1 LTEGH
6 SARKKLPTRRGNGLG
21 SMGRCVLNDETAQ
34 LTGLIDLV
42 AIDQSVVT
50 RRVGF
55 VLVPEFS
62 MIAYASAIEAL
73 RHANYV
79 SDRTIYEY
87 ETFSADGEPV
97 IASNGMVLQVER
109 SLKDVEKLDIIFVC
123 SGLDVKKNSSP
134 EIVKHLRRLAT
145 HGSHVGA
152 ICTGAFILAQAGLLD
167 GYRCTIHWENLSGF
181 AEDFPEIEVIA
192 ELYEVDRT
200 RYTCAGGTAALDLM
214 LHLITNHVGHQVA
227 AAAADQLIHHRIR
240 EGSEGQRMALRARL
254 GVSHPKLLSV
264 ISSMEENLEYPVNCS
279 ELAQIVGLSTR
290 QLERLFRKYLNQ
302 APTRYYLKL
311 RLDRARYLLL
321 QTSMPILDVALAC
334 GFVSASHFSKCYREY
349 FKRTPSEER
358 QISR

>member
-1 LTEGH
+1 MNEHLAH
-6 SARKKLPTRRGNGLG
+6 SSDYVDP
-21 SMGRCVLNDETAQ
+21 V
-34 LTGLIDLV
+34 V
-42 AIDQSVVT
+42 IDQSVVT
-50 RRVGF
+50 RRIGF

-79 SDRTIYEY
+79 SDRVIYEY
-87 ETFSADGEPV
+87 ETLSVDGEPV
-97 IASNGMVLQVER
+97 VASNGMVLQATR
-109 SLKDVEKLDIIFVC
+109 SLKGVEKLDIVFVC
-123 SGLDVKKNSSP
+123 AGLDVKKNSDH
-134 EIVKHLRRLAT
+134 EVIAQVRKLAT
-145 HGSHVGA
+145 HGCHVGA
-152 ICTGAFILAQAGLLD
+152 ICTGSFILAQAGLLD
-167 GYRCTIHWENLSGF
+167 GYRCTIHWENLSSFG
-181 AEDFPEIEVIA
+181 EQFPDIEVIA

-214 LHLITNHVGHQVA
+214 LHLITNHAGHKVA
-227 AAAADQLIHHRIR
+227 AAVADQLIHHRIR

-279 ELAQIVGLSTR
+279 ELAQTVGLSTR
-290 QLERLFRKYLNQ
+290 QLERLFRKYLDQ

-358 QISR
+358 RIAR

>member
-1 LTEGH
+1 MPH
-6 SARKKLPTRRGNGLG
+6 SAQETLRLTGHRVK
-21 SMGRCVLNDETAQ
+21 SMGRRVVDEQTPHM
-34 LTGLIDLV
+34 TGFIDPV
-42 AIDQSVVT
+42 AIDRSVVT
-50 RRVGF
+50 RNIGF
-55 VLVPEFS
+55 VLMPQFS
-62 MIAYASAIEAL
+62 MIAYSSAIEAL

-79 SDRTIYEY
+79 SERAIYEF
-87 ETFSADGEPV
+87 ETFSADGAPV
-97 IASNGMVLQVER
+97 VASNGMALQVR
-109 SLKDVEKLDIIFVC
+109 RAVKDIDKLDIVFVC
-123 SGLDVKKNSSP
+123 SGLDVQKNSDR
-134 EIVKHLRRLAT
+134 EVIKHLRRLAT

-152 ICTGAFILAQAGLLD
+152 VCTGSYILAQAGLLD
-167 GYRCTIHWENLSGF
+167 GFRCTIHWENLSSF
-181 AEDFPEIEVIA
+181 AEEFPEIEVIA

-214 LHLITNHVGHQVA
+214 LHLITIHAGHNVA

-279 ELAQIVGLSTR
+279 ELAQTVGLSTR
-290 QLERLFRKYLNQ
+290 QLERLFRKYLDQ

-321 QTSMPILDVALAC
+321 QTSMPILDVALVC

-358 QISR
+358 RIAR

>member
-1 LTEGH
+1 
-6 SARKKLPTRRGNGLG
+6 
-21 SMGRCVLNDETAQ
+21 
-34 LTGLIDLV
+34 
-42 AIDQSVVT
+42 
-50 RRVGF
+50 
-55 VLVPEFS
+55 

-79 SDRTIYEY
+79 SDRNIYEY
-87 ETFSADGEPV
+87 VTLSYDGEPV
-97 IASNGMVLQVER
+97 MASNGVMLQAGC
-109 SLKDVEKLDIIFVC
+109 SMKDIEKLDIIFVC
-123 SGLDVKKNSSP
+123 SGYDVKKNTDPGIIKS
-134 EIVKHLRRLAT
+134 IRRLAT
-145 HGSHVGA
+145 HGCHVGA
-152 ICTGAFILAQAGLLD
+152 ICTGTFVLAQAGLLD
-167 GYRCTIHWENLSGF
+167 GYRCTIHWENLSSF
-181 AEDFPEIEVIA
+181 AEEFPDIEVIA
-192 ELYEVDRT
+192 ELYEVDRN
-200 RYTCAGGTAALDLM
+200 RYTCAGGTAAMDLM
-214 LHLITNHVGHQVA
+214 LHLITNHAGHKVA

-279 ELAQIVGLSTR
+279 ELAQAVGLSTR
-290 QLERLFRKYLNQ
+290 QLERLFRKYLDQ

-358 QISR
+358 RVAR

>member
-1 LTEGH
+1 MNES
-6 SARKKLPTRRGNGLG
+6 SAQVTGYFDQVEIDRSVMTRR
-21 SMGRCVLNDETAQ
+21 
-34 LTGLIDLV
+34 I
-42 AIDQSVVT
+42 
-50 RRVGF
+50 GF
-55 VLVPEFS
+55 VLVPNFS

-79 SDRTIYEY
+79 SDRKIYEHQ
-87 ETFSADGEPV
+87 TLSVDGEPV
-97 IASNGMVLQVER
+97 EASNGVVIQVGG
-109 SLKDVEKLDIIFVC
+109 SIKDVNKLDIVFVC
-123 SGLDVKKNSSP
+123 SGFDVKTNTDPSIIKN
-134 EIVKHLRRLAT
+134 LRRLAT
-145 HGSHVGA
+145 HGCHVGA
-152 ICTGAFILAQAGLLD
+152 ICTGSFILAQAGLLD
-167 GYRCTIHWENLSGF
+167 GYRCTIHWENLSSF
-181 AEDFPEIEVIA
+181 AEEFPDIEVIA
-192 ELYEVDRT
+192 ELYEVDRN
-200 RYTCAGGTAALDLM
+200 RYTCAGGTAAMDMM
-214 LHLITNHVGHQVA
+214 LHLITNHAGHKVA

-279 ELAQIVGLSTR
+279 ELAQAVGLSTR
-290 QLERLFRKYLNQ
+290 QLERLFRKYLDQ

-358 QISR
+358 RIAR

>member
-1 LTEGH
+1 
-6 SARKKLPTRRGNGLG
+6 
-21 SMGRCVLNDETAQ
+21 MGKRVVNEHTAQ
-34 LTGLIDLV
+34 MTGVIDPI
-42 AIDQSVVT
+42 AIDRSVVT
-50 RRVGF
+50 RRIGF
-55 VLVPEFS
+55 VLVPQFS

-79 SDRTIYEY
+79 SDRAIYKY
-87 ETFSADGEPV
+87 ETFSIDGQPV
-97 IASNGMVLQVER
+97 VASNGVVLQAECSV
-109 SLKDVEKLDIIFVC
+109 KDVEKLDIVFVC
-123 SGLDVKKNSSP
+123 SGLDVQKNSDLGV
-134 EIVKHLRRLAT
+134 VKHLRRLAT

-167 GYRCTIHWENLSGF
+167 GYRCTIHWENLSSFG
-181 AEDFPEIEVIA
+181 EQFPEIEVIA

-214 LHLITNHVGHQVA
+214 LHLITNHAGHEVA
-227 AAAADQLIHHRIR
+227 AAVADQLIHHRIR

-279 ELAQIVGLSTR
+279 ELAQTVGLSTR
-290 QLERLFRKYLNQ
+290 QLERLFRKYLDQ

-358 QISR
+358 RIAR

>member
-1 LTEGH
+1 MNEHVTEMSG
-6 SARKKLPTRRGNGLG
+6 P
-21 SMGRCVLNDETAQ
+21 
-34 LTGLIDLV
+34 IDPV
-42 AIDQSVVT
+42 SVDQSVVT
-50 RRVGF
+50 RRIGF
-55 VLVPEFS
+55 VLLPQFS

-79 SDRTIYEY
+79 SDRNIYEY
-87 ETFSADGEPV
+87 ETLSADGEPV
-97 IASNGMVLQVER
+97 TASNGVTLQATR
-109 SLKDVEKLDIIFVC
+109 SIREADKLDIVFVC
-123 SGLDVKKNSSP
+123 SGIDVKKNSDQEVIASM
-134 EIVKHLRRLAT
+134 RRLAT

-152 ICTGAFILAQAGLLD
+152 ICTGAYVLAQAGLLD
-167 GYRCTIHWENLSGF
+167 GYRCTIHWENLSSFG
-181 AEDFPEIEVIA
+181 EQFPEIEVIA

-214 LHLITNHVGHQVA
+214 LHLITNHAGHKVA
-227 AAAADQLIHHRIR
+227 AAVADQLIHHRIR

-279 ELAQIVGLSTR
+279 ELAQTVGLSTR
-290 QLERLFRKYLNQ
+290 QLERLFRKYLDQ

-358 QISR
+358 RIAR